1 MHPNVHSSI
10 IYNNQSIEAIQM
22 HIKRRMNK
30 EGILYT
36 HTHAQWNTTQPKKNE
51 ILPLAATWMG
61 LENIMISEITQA
73 EKDKYYM
80 ISLVCRI

>member
-36 HTHAQWNTTQPKKNE
+36 DTHTHTHTH
-51 ILPLAATWMG
+51 THTCTM
-61 LENIMISEITQA
+61 
-73 EKDKYYM
+73 KYY
-80 ISLVCRI
+80 SA